1 MKTNTLLISILFTIT
16 SFALSAQDKVLVFTK
31 TNGFAHSSIDDGVAL
46 ITNLGISNGIW
57 TTEVTDNANDFTA
70 TNLSQYKAVIW
81 CNTSG
86 DNLLNDSQKTAFEN
100 FIANGGGFLGIHAA
114 TDTYRDGNWPFY
126 NELVGGI
133 VQSDP
138 PTFPNHTS
146 RNHNADMT
154 IVSSHSSVQ
163 FMGDVGDTWN
173 KTEEYYYWLNAGGY
187 LYSDNINLLIVE
199 ATGSENYDESRPMSW
214 YKEYMGGRSFYTAL
228 GHNDSDYNIDDENN
242 ENFIR
247 HIEEGIKYVI
257 GNTLSIGQPS
267 LELSFEASPNPVNN
281 FIKLTTEV
289 DETDKELTI
298 YSINGQQ
305 ILTERIPASQNNSI
319 INLAHLSEGLYIG
332 SITSGK
338 KSNSFKI
345 IKN

>member
-16 SFALSAQDKVLVFTK
+16 SFTLSAQDKVLVFTK

-46 ITNLGISNGIW
+46 ITNLGITNGIW
-57 TTEVTDNANDFTA
+57 ITDTTNDADDFTT

-86 DNLLNDSQKTAFEN
+86 NNLLNDSQKNAFEN

-114 TDTYRDGNWPFY
+114 TDTYRDGSWPFY

-146 RNHNADMT
+146 KNHNANMT
-154 IVSSHSSVQ
+154 IVDSHSSVQ
-163 FMGDVGDTWN
+163 FIGDIGDTWN

-187 LYSDNINLLIVE
+187 LYSNNINLLVVE
-199 ATGSENYDESRPMSW
+199 ATGSNDYDQARPMSW

-228 GHNDSDYNIDDENN
+228 GHNDDDYQDDEN
-242 ENFIR
+242 FMR

-257 GNTLSIGQPS
+257 GNTLSINQPDI
-267 LELSFEASPNPVNN
+267 ELSFNISPNPVNN
-281 FIKLTTEV
+281 IIQVNTEL
-289 DETDKELTI
+289 DGTDKELTI
-298 YSINGQQ
+298 YTLNGQE
-305 ILTERIPASQNNSI
+305 IFTEKIPSTESNIAFNV
-319 INLAHLSEGLYIG
+319 AHLSEGLYIG

-338 KSNSFKI
+338 KSNAFKI